1 MHTLWACVL
10 QLCTIQVCTIP
21 LCTIQLCITPLCTIP
36 LCTTPLCTIQL
47 CTIQL
52 CTIQL
57 CTIQLQIVQAYSSHQ
72 RSVPVCTAQACL
84 IQLLSILPHF
94 IPVPP
99 AWGCVPEP
107 PPVLPMPPQRLAWP
121 RLLSGRI
128 SAPPRQQLQPQ
139 LPVQCHQQGR
149 AALRGLRSGFC
160 QPAVQDGAGLCR
172 KPPLAKRGLLPDP
185 GSPSCSPPRAVQA
198 AVIRGQQLA
207 CGLIA
212 ARWGCALQSGCAWH
226 ERCISERSGTEHAA
240 VLRAP
245 NLAQEARGGAG
256 ASEQAGFGAGMSLE
270 QG

>member
-1 MHTLWACVL
+1 MVPMHTLWACVL
-10 QLCTIQVCTIP
+10 QLCTIQVCT
-21 LCTIQLCITPLCTIP
+21 
-36 LCTTPLCTIQL
+36 TPLCTIQL
-47 CTIQL
+47 CTIQLCITLSCTIQLRIIQLCTTPL

-121 RLLSGRI
+121 LLLPGRI
-128 SAPPRQQLQPQ
+128 SAPPRQQLQLQ
-139 LPVQCHQQGR
+139 LPVQCRQQGR

-172 KPPLAKRGLLPDP
+172 KPPLAKRGLLPGP

-245 NLAQEARGGAG
+245 NLTQEARGGLG
-256 ASEQAGFGAGMSLE
+256 PLSKQGLE